1 MAGNR
6 SSLPASAGS
15 KISRKKKGCMSQS
28 VRHYSSRVIHIHNR
42 AFEEDLT
49 RDTLNRLIQRIDE
62 EFYMPDEFETENP

>member
-1 MAGNR
+1 
-6 SSLPASAGS
+6 
-15 KISRKKKGCMSQS
+15 MSQS
-28 VRHYSSRVIHIHNR
+28 VRHFSSRVIHIHNR